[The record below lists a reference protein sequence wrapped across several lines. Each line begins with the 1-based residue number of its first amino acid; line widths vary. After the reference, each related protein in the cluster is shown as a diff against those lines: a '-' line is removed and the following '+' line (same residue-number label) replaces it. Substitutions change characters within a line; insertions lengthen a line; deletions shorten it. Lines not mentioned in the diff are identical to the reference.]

1 MGERYSTHLTAPKGG
16 GVLVAIITRYA
27 WGPRLLLL
35 LTVLRKAATMIVRA
49 RSD

>member
-1 MGERYSTHLTAPKGG
+1 MLNTAAPKGG
-16 GVLVAIITRYA
+16 GVLVAIIARYA
-27 WGPRLLLL
+27 WGSCLLLL